1 MKSPFSC
8 DEQRSGAFKSDGG
21 GRDDIAPSPKRRR
34 VEMGA

>member
-1 MKSPFSC
+1 MKAPFSC

-21 GRDDIAPSPKRRR
+21 GRVNTAPSPKRRR